1 MSHVIY
7 VYWHRFARI
16 HLKKIWINDF
26 IQIFCLDIL
35 PLLNLALL
43 VVVAL
48 VLVFL
53 AVFCAVR
60 TFRRR
65 TPRNNRRAVETPRS
79 MPRLLVRWFWSAPDY
94 RIARARIAGMG
105 GIRQSS
111 SGLASVSKYQFF
123 IKVFS

>member
-1 MSHVIY
+1 M
-7 VYWHRFARI
+7 
-16 HLKKIWINDF
+16 
-26 IQIFCLDIL
+26 L

-65 TPRNNRRAVETPRS
+65 TPRNNRRTEQTPRS

-94 RIARARIAGMG
+94 RIARARIAGLG
-105 GIRQSS
+105 GFRQSAP
-111 SGLASVSKYQFF
+111 GLGSVSKYQFS
-123 IKVFS
+123 IKVFV